1 MMMRL
6 LERKKAQQAYTDLQV
21 VEGLQ
26 RRDRKMEEW
35 FYHEARRYFDDHFRE
50 VFFDQ
55 DRRQEIFQTA
65 FLKLWTEMQNGRIRI
80 LEGQLCRQQQDGE
93 YRVMTCTLKTFLMAF
108 ARTEYRELERSQ
120 KETTY
125 PELHETVSYSQPP
138 AALPGEE
145 DPEELKNRVV
155 DECISQL
162 TARCAE
168 IITMFYY
175 QQKSLDEIMELRPE
189 NNSKNGLKTA
199 KNKCMNTLRER
210 VADEFRKLNLKA

>member
-1 MMMRL
+1 MMIRL
-6 LERKKAQQAYTDLQV
+6 LDRKKAQGYTEPEV
-21 VEGLQ
+21 VEALQ
-26 RRDRKMEEW
+26 RHDRNAEEW
-35 FYHEARRYFDDHFRE
+35 FYRETQRYFNEHFHE

-65 FLKLWTEMQNGRIRI
+65 FLKLWTEMQNGRIRVI
-80 LEGQLCRQQQDGE
+80 GQKVCRQQQDGE
-93 YRVMTCTLKTFLMAF
+93 YREMTCSLKTFLMAF
-108 ARTEYRELERSQ
+108 ARTEYRELVRSQ
-120 KETTY
+120 KEVCY
-125 PELHETVSYSQPP
+125 PELNETVSYSQPP
-138 AALPGEE
+138 SAMTGEE
-145 DPEELKNRVV
+145 SPEEQKARVV

-168 IITMFYY
+168 ILTMFYY

-210 VADEFRKLNLKA
+210 VAEEFRKLNLKA